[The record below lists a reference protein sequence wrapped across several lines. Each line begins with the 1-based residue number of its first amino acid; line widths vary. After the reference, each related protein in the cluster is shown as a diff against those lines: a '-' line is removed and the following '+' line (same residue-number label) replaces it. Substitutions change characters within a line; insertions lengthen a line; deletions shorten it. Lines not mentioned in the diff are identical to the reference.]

1 MGTGTITLLW
11 YVLCT
16 GFVFFLLAIATGLSL
31 FGKRFGK
38 RSRFHVRTIE
48 RASTP
53 PEVDAGDDAGEDA
66 DDTATVPAAP
76 GPEGDDANP

>member
-16 GFVFFLLAIATGLSL
+16 GFVFFLLAVATGLSL

-38 RSRFHVRTIE
+38 RSRFRVRTIE
-48 RASTP
+48 RASAPPGDERGAASGAPEAETP
-53 PEVDAGDDAGEDA
+53 APGTDDDASD
-66 DDTATVPAAP
+66 
-76 GPEGDDANP
+76 